1 MEDKEI
7 KDLNKES
14 EMERVSEEKKIDWKK
29 MIVFS
34 EILKPKFE
42 E

>member
-1 MEDKEI
+1 M
-7 KDLNKES
+7 DLVAES
-14 EMERVSEEKKIDWKK
+14 EMEDAPRDEKVDWKK